1 MSYEILEV
9 HAVYEENK
17 LKQLAV
23 LWLSNEEHQ
32 WVRATYCINTPCSGY
47 GYLLPDQKLSEDTVQ
62 MVAGYG
68 MNLPDALKKKF
79 FPGKRKW
86 DR

>member
-9 HAVYEENK
+9 HAVYEKAK

-23 LWLSNEEHQ
+23 LWVSNDEGG
-32 WVRATYCINTPCSGY
+32 VRATYCTDKPANGY
-47 GYLLPDQKLSEDTVQ
+47 GFLLPDAKLTDEQLQK
-62 MVAGYG
+62 VAGYG
-68 MNLPDALKKKF
+68 MYLTPELKKKF